1 MLKPV
6 LILSPHFPPSSLA
19 GVHRARLLAKAL
31 PAHCWRPIVI
41 RAAPEHYTETG
52 DPDLARL
59 MPDSVEQVHTN
70 ALPARLTRKLGIG
83 DIGLRGYHAFGRAL
97 EDTAARTGAQV
108 ALLTGSPFYPL
119 LLAKRLK
126 RAGLKVV
133 LDFQDP
139 WVSPAGV
146 QRPKLSK
153 GGLSHRLA
161 CLLEPHA
168 LRYADAITSV
178 SEEQNR
184 QMRARYPF
192 LADIP
197 MAAIPIG
204 GDPDDFVALRAQ
216 PPAEARHP
224 LDPGKLNLCYV
235 GTFMPRSGPLMAVM
249 LKAAGLLAERRP
261 DLGARLVLNFV
272 GTSNQPDGAGRGPT
286 TALAA
291 ELGLSHLVR
300 ETPARVPYLQA
311 LALLAQADGL
321 MLVGSDEPHYTAS
334 KIYPN
339 LMAARPYLS
348 IFHAASS
355 AHRIL
360 STAGGGLSYAFEDV
374 AHVDDLVPQMAEGL
388 QTILEHPDGVGT
400 PDPVSYAEFTAD
412 GVAAAFGRIFE
423 R

>member
-1 MLKPV
+1 MLEPV

-31 PAHCWRPIVI
+31 PAHGWRPIII

-59 MPDSVEQVHTN
+59 VPDSVEQVHTG
-70 ALPARLTRKLGIG
+70 ALPAGLTRMFGIG

-97 EDTAARTGAQV
+97 EETAARTGAKV

-119 LLAKRLK
+119 LLSRRLK

-139 WVSPAGV
+139 WVSDAGA
-146 QRPKLSK
+146 QRPKFSK
-153 GGLSHRLA
+153 GGLSHQLA
-161 CLLEPHA
+161 CWLEPRA
-168 LRYADAITSV
+168 VRYADAITSV

-192 LADIP
+192 LKDTP

-204 GDPDDFVALRAQ
+204 GDPDDFEALRASR
-216 PPAEARHP
+216 PTEARHP
-224 LDPGKLNLCYV
+224 LDPSKLNLCYV
-235 GTFMPRSGPLMAVM
+235 GTFMPRSGPLMEVM

-261 DLGARLVLNFV
+261 DLGERLVLNFV
-272 GTSNQPDGAGRGPT
+272 GTSNQPDATGPGPVT
-286 TALAA
+286 TMAERLA
-291 ELGLSHLVR
+291 LSHLVR

-311 LALLAQADGL
+311 LTLLARADGL

-339 LMAARPYLS
+339 LMAARPYVS
-348 IFHAASS
+348 IFHGASS

-360 STAGGGLSYAFEDV
+360 SAAGGGHCYSFDNV
-374 AHVDDLVPQMAEGL
+374 AHLDRLVPHVAEGL
-388 QTILEHPDGVGT
+388 ETVLERPDSVGR
-400 PDPVSYAEFTAD
+400 PDPEAYAEFTAD
-412 GVAAAFGRIFE
+412 GVSEAFGRVFK